1 MAKKPKQPKAAS
13 TGTASSPH
21 LVPILS
27 PGSVTKR
34 WSIRWREDGRK
45 REKATG
51 LPVEDR
57 AGAER
62 MLGEFLLEWSARQIA
77 APGGALRP
85 DQMTCGRALTIYAQE
100 HVPNTAAPER
110 IGWAMKALAAY
121 WSDILVSEVRGE
133 TCRRYV
139 ASRTTEKRV
148 PGTKPVEYRTVPI
161 APATVRRELGALAAA
176 LAYCAKEG
184 HITAAPKVWLPEAP
198 PPKETHLSRS
208 EVARLI
214 RGARKDRRTRWHLPL
229 FILVGYYTGRRKD
242 AILSLRWEPN
252 VEGGHVDLDKGV
264 IDFRPQGRAETSK
277 KRGRL
282 QVPDRLLRFLHY
294 ARRRTDQFVFEYG
307 LPGKQRRIQEVK
319 RGFATAAEIAG
330 LDPTRVTPHVL
341 RHTCLS
347 YLANAGVPLFK
358 AAAWVDVTM
367 DTAEKVYIHHD
378 GRHDDVRDLLAR
390 GGRGAN
396 PGR

>member
-1 MAKKPKQPKAAS
+1 MATQKPKQPKAAS
-13 TGTASSPH
+13 VGASSPH

-27 PGSVTKR
+27 PGSVTWR

-62 MLGEFLLEWSARQIA
+62 LLAEFLLEWSARQSA
-77 APGGALRP
+77 APGSALRP
-85 DQMTCGRALTIYAQE
+85 DKMTCGQVLTIYAQE
-100 HVPNTAAPER
+100 HVPTTAAPER
-110 IGWAMKALAAY
+110 IGWAIKALAAF
-121 WSDILVSEVRGE
+121 WSDVLVSEVRGE

-139 ASRTTEKRV
+139 ASRVTQKRI
-148 PGTKPVEYRTVPI
+148 PGTAEHQTVPV
-161 APATVRRELGALAAA
+161 APATVRRELGALGAA

-198 PPKETHLSRS
+198 PPRETHLSRS

-214 RGARKDRRTRWHLPL
+214 RAARQDRRTRWHLPL
-229 FILVGYYTGRRKD
+229 FVLVGYYTGRRKD

-252 VEGGHVDLDKGV
+252 TEGGFVDLDKGV
-264 IDFRPQGRAETSK
+264 IDFRPVGRAETSK

-282 QVPDRLLRFLHY
+282 QVPDRLLRFLRY
-294 ARRRTDQFVFEYG
+294 ARRRTDQYVFEYG
-307 LPGKQRRIQEVK
+307 VPGNRRRVQEVK
-319 RGFATAAEIAG
+319 RGFATAAELAG

-367 DTAEKVYIHHD
+367 DTAERVYIHHD
-378 GRHDDVRDLLAR
+378 GRHDDVRDLLDR
-390 GGRGAN
+390 GGRGAAA
-396 PGR
+396 GR